1 MAVYKKMQ
9 ELAPGDLV
17 EVVATDP
24 GFRRDVAAWCER
36 TGNTLV
42 RLEEREGRIYATL
55 RKGGAQAAPA
65 ERAGAIPSY
74 DKTIIVFSGDLD
86 RALAAFVIA
95 NGAAAMGQ
103 KVTMFFTFWGLNVL
117 RRRDPKPVKK
127 NLVERMFALML
138 PKGPDALKLSKLNMG
153 GLGTAMMKA
162 VMKAKNIDPLPAMIR
177 SAQEAG
183 VRLIACQMSMDM
195 MGIKPEELMDGVEV
209 GGVATYLNEADKGNI
224 SLFI

>member
-1 MAVYKKMQ
+1 
-9 ELAPGDLV
+9 
-17 EVVATDP
+17 
-24 GFRRDVAAWCER
+24 
-36 TGNTLV
+36 
-42 RLEEREGRIYATL
+42 
-55 RKGGAQAAPA
+55 
-65 ERAGAIPSY
+65 
-74 DKTIIVFSGDLD
+74 
-86 RALAAFVIA
+86 
-95 NGAAAMGQ
+95 
-103 KVTMFFTFWGLNVL
+103 L
-117 RRRDPKPVKK
+117 RRRDPQPVKK
-127 NLVERMFALML
+127 NLIEKMFALML

-209 GGVATYLNEADKGNI
+209 GGVATYINEADKGSI